1 MAKSKYEDTFPLLA
15 EGYAREGMID
25 KEIAKKLGIC
35 LAAYYKYQ
43 NQYIEF
49 MEAIKRGKAPVDVE
63 VENSLLKRTK
73 GFDYEETTVEYKPV
87 AEGQKASPKSIKK
100 TTKFIV
106 PDVTACIFWLKNR
119 KPDKWRDKQEIEAG
133 EGLKAMIERVIT
145 DERPKE

>member
-1 MAKSKYEDTFPLLA
+1 MAKLKYQDTFPLLA

-35 LAAYYKYQ
+35 EDTLYEYQKKYS
-43 NQYIEF
+43 EF
-49 MEAIKRGKAPVDVE
+49 SEAIKRGKAPIDVE

-73 GFDYEETTVEYKPV
+73 GFEYEETTVEYKP
-87 AEGQKASPKSIKK
+87 ADEGQKASPKSIKK

-133 EGLKAMIERVIT
+133 EGLKAIIERIIT